1 MEDYL
6 SVFPLYYAL
15 CLEIRPV
22 VQSKGSVFCTG
33 QLIVLKEAV
42 SVVLTA
48 VAREKKP
55 SYERRCTL
63 LSTFTMAPRCR
74 ARKTLKTTFAIFSG
88 YDMSR
93 QTFID
98 MATQMPAL
106 RSELGDGSVES
117 LFNAY
122 DSWREQHRAP
132 QVMSGFPSV
141 YSNRFFTMIC
151 VVLYE
156 GDEEDQDE
164 DEDKDEDKDE
174 DNEGDDEGDEAFAS
188 VTSFFVPTRYI
199 DYTDESQLEDAEKA
213 PFAKE
218 TEKDKAILASFLRC
232 VQDHGGLQFDTTKIR
247 FRWVKDYHPYYIRS
261 VCLLH
266 ALRF

>member
-1 MEDYL
+1 
-6 SVFPLYYAL
+6 
-15 CLEIRPV
+15 
-22 VQSKGSVFCTG
+22 
-33 QLIVLKEAV
+33 
-42 SVVLTA
+42 
-48 VAREKKP
+48 
-55 SYERRCTL
+55 
-63 LSTFTMAPRCR
+63 
-74 ARKTLKTTFAIFSG
+74 
-88 YDMSR
+88 MSR

-132 QVMSGFPSV
+132 QVMS
-141 YSNRFFTMIC
+141 
-151 VVLYE
+151 
-156 GDEEDQDE
+156 DEEDQDE

-213 PFAKE
+213 PSAKE

-232 VQDHGGLQFDTTKIR
+232 VQHGGLQFDTTKIR

-261 VCLLH
+261 KGIWI
-266 ALRF
+266 A